1 MTKEE
6 LMDKMITGVMEEF
19 DFDKVRKVMLSLDW
33 KWNIGNGEMTVP
45 STYRLTKQAEKLL
58 KDAASYYGKRD
69 FYFCGCGGFVASL
82 DGKDLSLQFIL
93 AETTTYAGDYED

>member
-6 LMDKMITGVMEEF
+6 LIDKMIADVMEEF

-33 KWNIGNGEMTVP
+33 KWNIGDGEMTVP
-45 STYRLTKQAEKLL
+45 STYRLTKKAEELL
-58 KDAASYYGKRD
+58 KDAASHYGERD
-69 FYFCGCGGFVASL
+69 FYFCGCGGLVASL

-93 AETTTYAGDYED
+93 AETTTYAEDYE